1 MRPDNSG
8 GYFFSALVTPRFAL
22 LLAAY
27 LLVLVA
33 LALPLGRY
41 IARVFSGEN
50 HATARWLGPIERAVH
65 AACGVDP
72 AEEQPWPAYALALLA
87 FSFAAHV
94 VTYAVL
100 RTQAWLP
107 LNPTHLPN
115 LPPWLAFN
123 TTVGF
128 ETGTGWESFSGEAT
142 VSAFSQTVALVSQ
155 NFFSPAVAL
164 CAAIALVRGVARHER
179 QTIGNPWVDLVRAH
193 LYVLVPLSIVFALA
207 FVSQGV
213 VQSWH
218 DPARWTTL
226 DGARQVLLRGPVASL
241 EAIKLLGS
249 NGEGYYNA
257 NSAHPW
263 ENPTALSNFLQ
274 LVAILI
280 VPAALCFT
288 LGEMVK
294 SRRHAVALFG
304 AVTALVIAGAVSV
317 AHFEQ
322 AGNPALTRAG
332 VAQLAGNMEGKEVRF
347 GVPDSA
353 LFSEVTTASSCGAV
367 NAMHDSY
374 TPLGG
379 LVPMLNM
386 QLGEVVFGG
395 TGCGLYGL
403 AAFVIITV
411 FLAGLLIGRM
421 PEYLGK
427 KIEEREIRLALLV
440 VLIPAFSI
448 LIFTAL
454 GVSVDAGR
462 AAVANLAPV
471 GAPGP
476 SWRPHPHGLS
486 EVLYAFSSA
495 SANNGSTFAGMTFS
509 SPEHPVFYSLT
520 LALAMFLGRYPI
532 LVVVL
537 ALAGGLARK
546 RRSEPGP
553 SSFPVDGPLFAGL
566 LVAVIVVVGAL
577 TFFPA
582 LALGPVV
589 EHVLA
594 R

>member
-1 MRPDNSG
+1 MT
-8 GYFFSALVTPRFAL
+8 LRFAV
-22 LLAAY
+22 LLAVY
-27 LLVLVA
+27 LAALLA
-33 LALPLGRY
+33 LAIPLGRY
-41 IARVFSGEN
+41 VARVFSGEN
-50 HATARWLGPIERAVH
+50 AATSRFLGPIERAVH
-65 AACGVDP
+65 VAAGVER
-72 AEEQPWPAYALALLA
+72 AEEQPWPRYASSLLA
-87 FSFAAHV
+87 FTFVTHL

-107 LNPTHLPN
+107 YNPTHLPN
-115 LPPWLAFN
+115 VPPWLAFV
-123 TTVGF
+123 TAIGF
-128 ETGTGWESFSGEAT
+128 ETGTAWESFAGEAT

-164 CAAIALVRGVARHER
+164 CGAMALARGIARHESE
-179 QTIGNPWVDLVRAH
+179 TVGNPWVDLIRAH
-193 LYVLVPLSIVFALA
+193 LYVLLPLSVAFALA

-213 VQSWH
+213 VQSWE
-218 DPARWTTL
+218 DPVHVTTL
-226 DGARQVLLRGPVASL
+226 GGGSQVLLRGPVASL

-263 ENPTALSNFLQ
+263 ENPTALCNFFQ
-274 LVAILI
+274 LLSILL

-294 SRRHAVALFG
+294 SRKHGYALFG
-304 AVTALVIAGAVSV
+304 AMAALVVAGAVAV

-322 AGNPALTRAG
+322 AGNPVLARAG
-332 VAQLAGNMEGKEVRF
+332 LEQAAGNMEGKEVRF

-353 LFSEVTTASSCGAV
+353 LFAETTTAASCGAV
-367 NAMHDSY
+367 DAMHDSF

-403 AAFVIITV
+403 CAFVLITV

-427 KIEEREIRLALLV
+427 KIEERDIRLALLV

-454 GVSVDAGR
+454 GVSLDAGR
-462 AAVANLAPV
+462 AGIANLAPE
-471 GAPGP
+471 GAGGP
-476 SWRPHPHGLS
+476 AWRPHPHGLA
-486 EVLYAFSSA
+486 EVLYAYSSA
-495 SANNGSTFAGMTFS
+495 SANNGSTFGGMTFYG
-509 SPEHPVFYSLT
+509 PEHPVFYSLT
-520 LALAMFLGRYPI
+520 LSLAMFAGRFPI
-532 LVVVL
+532 LVAVL
-537 ALAGGLARK
+537 ALAGSLARK
-546 RRSEPGP
+546 KRGESGP
-553 SSFPVDGPLFAGL
+553 WSFPVDGPLFAGL
-566 LVAVIVVVGAL
+566 LVGVIVIVGAL
-577 TFFPA
+577 AFFPA
-582 LALGPVV
+582 LAVGPVV
-589 EHVLA
+589 EHVML